1 MMIRCSEKHRQECL
15 DYLRQ
20 SPSLNLFLIGDIENY
35 GFNQGFQTV
44 FIDKDEFV
52 HGIYLVYYHN
62 LVIASEENRVDS
74 QFVERLVQEYEIQAI
89 QGRKEVLDGLALD
102 AFSREECLFC
112 ELDALTAEPV
122 SDPQIRQAQPQ
133 DAQRIKGLLEEVF
146 QTDNEAAMIAHRI
159 ETREGRHFLIERGGQ
174 VICQANSTA
183 ETAEAAMIGGVA
195 TRADWR
201 RQGLASAVM
210 TALCGQLLSEGKK
223 PCLFFENEEAGRI
236 YSRLGFVPI
245 GRWTLMLRQKEG
257 SR

>member
-15 DYLRQ
+15 AYLRQ
-20 SPSLNLFLIGDIENY
+20 NPSLNLFLIGDIENY

-52 HGIYLVYYHN
+52 HGIYLVYYHS
-62 LVIASEENRVDS
+62 LVIASEENRVDP

-89 QGRKEVLDGLALD
+89 QGRKEVLEGLVLD

-112 ELDALTAEPV
+112 ELNTLKAESV
-122 SDPQIRQAQPQ
+122 SDPQIREARPQ
-133 DAQRIKGLLEEVF
+133 DAGRIKGLLDEVF
-146 QTDNEAAMIAHRI
+146 QTDNEAAMIARRI
-159 ETREGRHFLIERGGQ
+159 ETREGRHFIIEKGGQ

-183 ETAEAAMIGGVA
+183 ETAEAAILGGVA

-210 TALCGQLLSEGKK
+210 TA
-223 PCLFFENEEAGRI
+223 R
-236 YSRLGFVPI
+236 
-245 GRWTLMLRQKEG
+245 
-257 SR
+257 

>member
-159 ETREGRHFLIERGGQ
+159 ETREGRHFLIER
-174 VICQANSTA
+174 
-183 ETAEAAMIGGVA
+183 AA
-195 TRADWR
+195 R
-201 RQGLASAVM
+201 
-210 TALCGQLLSEGKK
+210 
-223 PCLFFENEEAGRI
+223 
-236 YSRLGFVPI
+236 
-245 GRWTLMLRQKEG
+245 
-257 SR
+257 